1 MSRVRGV
8 GCEGEGSSEMKI
20 MRESVE
26 AVEPIKISLIY
37 FYFILLQL
45 VLLIYILK
53 SKYPK
58 QLQYLF
64 SM

>member
-26 AVEPIKISLIY
+26 AVEPIKISL
-37 FYFILLQL
+37 FFILF
-45 VLLIYILK
+45 YCN
-53 SKYPK
+53 
-58 QLQYLF
+58 
-64 SM
+64 